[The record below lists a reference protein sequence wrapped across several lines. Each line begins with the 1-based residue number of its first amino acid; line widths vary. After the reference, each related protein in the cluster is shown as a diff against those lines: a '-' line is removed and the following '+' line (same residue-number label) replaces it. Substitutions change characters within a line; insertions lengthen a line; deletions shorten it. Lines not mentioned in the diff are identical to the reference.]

1 MINPKNILVTGA
13 TGFIGANLT
22 RRLVNNNKDNIH
34 IIIRKSSDVWRIN
47 DIKNRLNIHYAN
59 LNNNQELDKVI
70 KKIKPDIIYH
80 LATYGSYPFHR
91 ENSLKILKTNILG
104 TYNLLNACISSG
116 FKAFINI
123 GSSSEYGVK
132 SKPMLEN
139 NLLEPDSYYGV
150 AKASQTLLCQ
160 CLAKNKNLPIVTL
173 RLFSP
178 YGPYEAS
185 TRLVPV
191 LINSCF
197 DGKDLNLVS
206 KKTVRDFNFIDDV
219 VDAFLKTASNA
230 NKLSGEILNIANGRQ
245 RTLEEVVSLIIN
257 LTKSKSKLNWGG
269 IKDYSPEAGI
279 WEADISKTKK
289 FLNWSPS
296 YNLESGIKETIIWFK
311 KNRVKYKD
319 KYVIR

>member
-1 MINPKNILVTGA
+1 MSKKSILITGA
-13 TGFIGANLT
+13 TGFVGANLV
-22 RRLVNNNKDNIH
+22 RRLINGKNEVN
-34 IIIRKSSDVWRIN
+34 IILRKTSDTWRI
-47 DIKNRLNIHYAN
+47 DDVKEKLNAHYVD
-59 LNNNQELDKVI
+59 LNNFKELNKVVN
-70 KKIKPDIIYH
+70 KIKPQVIYH
-80 LATYGSYPFHR
+80 LATYGAYPFQKDTD
-91 ENSLKILKTNILG
+91 KIFKINVLG
-104 TYNLLNACISSG
+104 TNNLLNSCAELG
-116 FKAFINI
+116 FKAFINV